1 MGTNKNNLR
10 NANETRRFERQSSR
24 KQLLATLILSVIFL
38 LIEVGI
44 FVYARDNA
52 KPAELDFFAMY
63 ADEWAK
69 VLLIICVIS
78 AVVNCLYNIFARE
91 LVIRNTGMRTHSN
104 WWFGFVFTMIIAAG
118 FAAFFGIKYPESSA
132 CSKITYVVILLQ
144 NFLTYVVSTAFTSDS
159 WKNGYFPHI

>member
-1 MGTNKNNLR
+1 MGSNKNNLR
-10 NANETRRFERQSSR
+10 NANETRKQERISSR

-52 KPAELDFFAMY
+52 EPAELDFFAMY

-78 AVVNCLYNIFARE
+78 AVVNCLYNIIVRE
-91 LVIRNTGMRTHSN
+91 ILIRNGNSRTQSF
-104 WWFGFVFTMIIAAG
+104 WWFGLVFTMFVASV

-144 NFLTYVVSTAFTSDS
+144 NFLTYVISTANTSDL